1 MSASARPS
9 PDLGG
14 APAVTSGVRRGQS
27 YALVLADSVAPNG
40 ARLTTLD
47 VTFPMFVQPQLLR
60 HRAFSFSVQS
70 TRAVPLETQ
79 IARVRESAVGPSRWG
94 AAQRGMVA
102 AEEVSETT
110 ARHALANWEAAAVEA
125 ANYAHRLLSLGV
137 HQEVAG
143 RLLAPFATCRAIVS
157 ATEWDNFF
165 ALRISGEAQAEI
177 RELAEAIRD
186 AREASVPAPL
196 SLGQWHL
203 PMVDAE
209 DVAWALADSAGD
221 ADVAL
226 RLVRLV
232 SAGRCARVS
241 FLQHDGRRGT
251 PRDAKLGARLA
262 ADGHW
267 SALEHQATPHV
278 ARLASG
284 NFRGWQ
290 QFRKMHL
297 HEDNRAAWGAK

>member
-1 MSASARPS
+1 MSASQSS

-14 APAVTSGVRRGQS
+14 SPAVTSGVRRGQS
-27 YALVLADSVAPNG
+27 QALVLADSVAPSG

-47 VTFPMFVQPQLLR
+47 VTFPMFVQTQLLR

-79 IARVRESAVGPSRWG
+79 IARVRESAAGPSRWG
-94 AAQRGMVA
+94 VAQRGMVA
-102 AEEVSETT
+102 AEDVSSCS
-110 ARHALANWEAAAVEA
+110 AEAAAETWEFA
-125 ANYAHRLLSLGV
+125 ARDACKAAEFLLSLGV

-186 AREASVPAPL
+186 AREASVPAAL

-251 PRDAKLGARLA
+251 PRNAKLGARLA

-278 ARLASG
+278 SRLTSG